1 MSRWTAVRIEDSD
14 ARGLMAHYLETD
26 HPILGLFDADL
37 FLDDLSTYSYIF
49 CSEFLVNSLLFWS
62 CVC

>member
-1 MSRWTAVRIEDSD
+1 
-14 ARGLMAHYLETD
+14 MAHYLETD